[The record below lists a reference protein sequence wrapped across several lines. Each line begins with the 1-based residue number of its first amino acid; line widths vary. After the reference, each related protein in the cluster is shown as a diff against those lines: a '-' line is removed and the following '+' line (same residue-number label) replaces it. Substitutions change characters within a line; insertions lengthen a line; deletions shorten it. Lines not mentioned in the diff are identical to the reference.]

1 MSFKLRCLNL
11 FNQFLGP
18 LGLILTPKIYLW
30 RTWST
35 QRKDVLD
42 QLAITKAFDIGAC
55 TSQWYKEFRNNGFT
69 APVTSFECDPR
80 ALSILNEL
88 AKDDAN
94 WNIIPFALSDF
105 SGNSSF
111 HLWSLDSGQSSLNNA
126 SSSGRYFETINS
138 ADIEQ
143 TTVVARRLD
152 EIITP
157 SSLEGHQCLLK
168 IDVQGAEMGV
178 LRGAGQLLDKFIAI
192 EIELALCDFYEKSEM
207 VEDVLV
213 FLRNRGFDPFTIQT
227 ERWGGNNGTLAGGLD
242 CDVLLVNRNL
252 LGKYYSPNNVHA

>member
-1 MSFKLRCLNL
+1 MSLKLLCLNL
-11 FNQFLGP
+11 FNRLLGSMD
-18 LGLILTPKIYLW
+18 LILTPKIYLW

-42 QLAITKAFDIGAC
+42 QLAITKAFDIGAS
-55 TSQWYKEFRNNGFT
+55 TGQWYKEFRNNGFT
-69 APVTSFECDPR
+69 APVTSFECDAR
-80 ALSILNEL
+80 ALNILNEL
-88 AKDDAN
+88 AKDDTN
-94 WNIIPFALSDF
+94 WTILPYALSDF
-105 SGNSSF
+105 SGNTRF
-111 HLWSLDSGQSSLNNA
+111 HLWSIDSGQSSLNSA

-138 ADIEQ
+138 ANIEQ
-143 TTVVARRLD
+143 ATVVARRLD

-178 LRGAGQLLDKFIAI
+178 LRGAGQLLEKFIAI
-192 EIELALCDFYEKSEM
+192 EIELALCDFYEDSGM

-213 FLRNRGFDPFTIQT
+213 YLRNRGFDPFTIQT

-252 LGKYYSPNNVHA
+252 IGKYHSPNIVHA